1 MVQPA
6 RERLLEAAARLIRE
20 RGMTRVTTR
29 EIAEAA
35 GTAEGGFFKTSVT
48 RWGCSRRCSARNCR
62 RTGPGARRPPQP
74 GPGDPETVLG
84 GLMER
89 AIDFYSASL
98 PLLAGSVADSDLL
111 RRQQQV
117 NREAGTGPQLAIDAM
132 DEVFR
137 SWQKSRG
144 SSPRTPT
151 RTASRSCSAAA
162 LSCKPTSSTSPGQ
175 ADCAAHATSG
185 PQLSPAH
192 SPGRPPRQH
201 NDPAM
206 TTPCGGPGRHTAG
219 DAPTAASR
227 CHGQG
232 GWLSCGL
239 FVYTWISPPRTRRRR
254 NSRRRQVGGRGQ
266 HRIECLGELP
276 GPVPDQEPEPTG
288 ALPQVHQQVP
298 GLLHRPRP
306 SRCAVTPRTCTW
318 RVPTSST
325 ENTCS
330 RRKVTAQSTW
340 KKSHASLVE
349 AWVRRNCRHVDRA
362 RSGAGGMRS
371 RWRERQQDPWKLGV
385 PTTVLPV
392 VKWQGGGGG
401 HSRGSGDIGG
411 VPVALEL
418 HRDLM
423 TRDVGAGHVTGTRRR
438 SRAPRRRR
446 FWRAGR

>member
-1 MVQPA
+1 MAGPVAVMRPVRTRGSVRRGPVA
-6 RERLLEAAARLIRE
+6 VVILAAARSVVVASTASNASANCPARSRIRN
-20 RGMTRVTTR
+20 RNPP
-29 EIAEAA
+29 
-35 GTAEGGFFKTSVT
+35 
-48 RWGCSRRCSARNCR
+48 AR
-62 RTGPGARRPPQP
+62 
-74 GPGDPETVLG
+74 
-84 GLMER
+84 
-89 AIDFYSASL
+89 
-98 PLLAGSVADSDLL
+98 
-111 RRQQQV
+111 
-117 NREAGTGPQLAIDAM
+117 
-132 DEVFR
+132 
-137 SWQKSRG
+137 
-144 SSPRTPT
+144 SPRSINRFRACCTV
-151 RTASRSCSAAA
+151 
-162 LSCKPTSSTSPGQ
+162 
-175 ADCAAHATSG
+175 HA
-185 PQLSPAH
+185 
-192 SPGRPPRQH
+192 
-201 NDPAM
+201 
-206 TTPCGGPGRHTAG
+206 
-219 DAPTAASR
+219 
-227 CHGQG
+227 
-232 GWLSCGL
+232 
-239 FVYTWISPPRTRRRR
+239 
-254 NSRRRQVGGRGQ
+254 
-266 HRIECLGELP
+266 
-276 GPVPDQEPEPTG
+276 
-288 ALPQVHQQVP
+288 
-298 GLLHRPRP
+298 P